1 MKTVI
6 VTGSAGFIGYHI
18 TQQLLND
25 GFKVVGIDC
34 LSDYYDIDL
43 KKARL
48 SLLKKSSNF
57 IEINERIE
65 RRDFLSSIFLEYK
78 PDVVIHLA
86 AQAGVRYS
94 LENPRAYIESNLLGT
109 FELLEASK
117 NYIPKHLLIASTSS
131 AYGANKK
138 MPFRETDK
146 SDRQVSFYASTK
158 KSAEIIA
165 HSYSHL
171 FNIPI
176 TVFRFFTV
184 YGPWGRPDMAPFI
197 FTKAIFNNK
206 PIDIY
211 NYGNMK
217 RDFTYID
224 DLVKGITLLMKKA
237 PNLTKNKPSKIDS
250 ISSVAPYR
258 LVNIGNS
265 KPIPL
270 NKFISAIENSIGKS
284 AIRNEMPI
292 QAGDVVETWAD
303 ITLFKEL
310 TGYVPQTN
318 LEDGINKFVLWY
330 KDYYGNID
338 PSI

>member
-34 LSDYYDIDL
+34 LSDYYDINL
-43 KKARL
+43 KKSRL
-48 SLLKKSSNF
+48 SLLKQSNNF

-65 RRDFLSSIFLEYK
+65 RKDFLSSIFHEYK

-94 LENPRAYIESNLLGT
+94 LENPRAYIESNLVGT

-117 NYIPKHLLIASTSS
+117 NHIPKHLLIASTSS
-131 AYGANKK
+131 AYGANKR

-146 SDRQVSFYASTK
+146 ADHQVSFYASTK
-158 KSAEIIA
+158 KSTEIMA

-184 YGPWGRPDMAPFI
+184 YGPWGRPDMAPYK
-197 FTKAIFNNK
+197 FTKAIFNNE

-237 PNLTKNKPSKIDS
+237 PNLTKDKSSKIDS

-265 KPIPL
+265 KPISL

-318 LEDGINKFVLWY
+318 LDDGIHKFVLWY
-330 KDYYGNID
+330 KDYYGNMD